1 MNDNIACQATIKE
14 RNRKPNKINVNKC
27 SNTSM
32 KLWLK
37 LIIFKFIQLVMMYVK
52 SVAAERF
59 TWVLTNKIYKYMTS
73 LSKRYSINFP
83 KYWNNITIH
92 TSIKLKPIAV
102 KINKYINLLN
112 VWNLK
117 IEIYGWW

>member
-1 MNDNIACQATIKE
+1 MLNDNIAWQATIKE
-14 RNRKPNKINVNKC
+14 CNRKPNKINVNKC

-59 TWVLTNKIYKYMTS
+59 T
-73 LSKRYSINFP
+73 
-83 KYWNNITIH
+83 
-92 TSIKLKPIAV
+92 
-102 KINKYINLLN
+102 
-112 VWNLK
+112 
-117 IEIYGWW
+117 

>member
-1 MNDNIACQATIKE
+1 MNNNIACQATIKE
-14 RNRKPNKINVNKC
+14 CNRKPNEISVNKC

-37 LIIFKFIQLVMMYVK
+37 LIIFKFIQLVMMYLK

-59 TWVLTNKIYKYMTS
+59 TRALTNKIYKYMTS
-73 LSKRYSINFP
+73 LSKKCSINFP

-102 KINKYINLLN
+102 KISKYINFLN